1 MSEHQIIQRR
11 KKVLNG
17 TVVSDK
23 MEKSCVVLVERRFQ
37 HPLYKKTVTQ
47 SKRYKVHD
55 ENNECK
61 VGDQV
66 RLVECKKIS
75 KDKNWRLLEITQR
88 AV

>member
-1 MSEHQIIQRR
+1 MSDKIERR
-11 KKVLNG
+11 KKVLSG

-23 MEKSCVVLVERRFQ
+23 MEKTCVVLVRRRFQ

-55 ENNECK
+55 ENNDCNI
-61 VGDQV
+61 GDQV
-66 RLVECKKIS
+66 RMVECRPVS
-75 KDKNWRLLEITQR
+75 KDKTWRLLEIVQK